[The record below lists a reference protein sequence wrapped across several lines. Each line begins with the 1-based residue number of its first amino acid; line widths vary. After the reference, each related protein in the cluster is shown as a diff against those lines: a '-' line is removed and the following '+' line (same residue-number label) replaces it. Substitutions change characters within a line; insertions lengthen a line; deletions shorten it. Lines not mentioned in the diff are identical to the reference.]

1 MPDSAP
7 PAPEH
12 DVALEQDLDPSLA
25 EDDVDPVKET
35 LDALRDRLPDLKTD
49 HPGLAARVE
58 RSLKDADNPDQ
69 HGRLPFR
76 HAVAHLSEDVERAT
90 SKALETS
97 PVTRMEMTRL
107 AGSAPGLANE
117 RMLTLLRTTP
127 HLRDEQLV
135 RDIRS
140 TGTVIGRRTDQHT
153 PDIRRQIEDLETR
166 VRSSQRPDV
175 SVDPSPA
182 GRVDREPDMP
192 RPPFNEP
199 PADASSRRSEADA
212 TYDAAH
218 RPPSNRAG
226 PGQSPQQQSQV
237 VFKPSV
243 LDSVFRALRPSD
255 RGNGAPWEPLPTPL
269 EPRLTRFEQSMRE
282 GRDDIALRAA
292 EQAGRAAL
300 DALNAFR
307 NGEGASIINRI
318 HEAGRNNPGGPA
330 EVLAEMRPGGR
341 FADLRQQFNNAMAA
355 DRGFSAAYDRAAD
368 ALAAYGKARTDIG
381 QIIGRR
387 SDATQLTTKF
397 EQMDGEIGKAAVE
410 TPSRRDGK
418 TMIDDLTKQLVE
430 LFQRAVDGLRSMF
443 GGPAG
448 ASSRPGP
455 SPSP

>member
-35 LDALRDRLPDLKTD
+35 LDALHAKKEALQSE
-49 HPGLAARVE
+49 HPGLAAKID
-58 RSLKDADNPDQ
+58 LMTAANPHQ
-69 HGRLPFR
+69 HGRPSFR
-76 HAVAHLSEDVERAT
+76 HVVAYVVQDVEKATAAPLAT
-90 SKALETS
+90 SQL
-97 PVTRMEMTRL
+97 TREEMTRL
-107 AGSAPGLANE
+107 ANSAPGLKNA
-117 RMLTLLRTTP
+117 RMLDLLRMTSD
-127 HLRDEQLV
+127 LRDEPLV
-135 RDIRS
+135 DEIRT
-140 TGTVIGRRTDQHT
+140 TGTAIGRQRDQHT
-153 PDIRRQIEDLETR
+153 PDIRSRIEGLENR
-166 VRSSQRPDV
+166 ILLSQQPDA
-175 SVDPSPA
+175 SASPSPA
-182 GRVDREPDMP
+182 SRNDREPDMP

-199 PADASSRRSEADA
+199 PADVRARRSEADA

-226 PGQSPQQQSQV
+226 PGQSPQQQTQV

-243 LDSVFRALRPSD
+243 LDSVFRALRPTD

-318 HEAGRNNPGGPA
+318 HEAGRNTPGGPA

-397 EQMDGEIGKAAVE
+397 EQMDGEIGKAAGE

-443 GGPAG
+443 GGRAG